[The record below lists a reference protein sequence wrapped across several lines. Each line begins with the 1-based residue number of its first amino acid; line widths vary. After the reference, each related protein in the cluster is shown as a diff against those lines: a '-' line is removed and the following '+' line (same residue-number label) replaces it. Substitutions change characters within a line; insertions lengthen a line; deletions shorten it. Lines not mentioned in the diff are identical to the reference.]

1 MPLSLTT
8 ELALVL
14 VGAFLLLGVLASKAS
29 SKLGIPG
36 LLLFI
41 GIGMLAGSD
50 GPGGIAFDNFA
61 LTKVIGTLALA
72 CILFAGGL
80 DTDWNAIRPVLWRGL
95 SLSTVGVLAS
105 ALMVGFFAH
114 WFLGLSLLEGLLL
127 GAIVSPT
134 DAAAVFGVLRS
145 QGLNL
150 RHRIAPLLEFE
161 SGTNDPLAVFLTA
174 GLTHLLANPGEGAA
188 TLLTAFLT
196 QMPIGLVIGV
206 AAGEIAVRLI
216 NRIRLEYDGLYP
228 VITIALLSLTFGG
241 AHLMGGNEFLAVY
254 VAGLTMGR
262 KNFLH
267 KLSLLQFHD
276 GLAWLMQIVMFLA
289 LGLLSYPSQLA
300 QVAGAGIALSLFLV
314 FVARPVTVFISL
326 ALTRMTKRA
335 KFVVAWAGLRGA
347 VPIILAT
354 FPLMAGEPKA
364 PLMFNLVF
372 FVVLVS
378 VMVQGT
384 TLPFVCRWLGV
395 LQKSPVESKEL
406 RRAKGSELLE
416 VTLGAGSE
424 AVGKMMVQL
433 PLPRTALA
441 VLLKRDGERYI
452 PKGGTV
458 LREGDVLLIAT
469 RKEDEGEL
477 RAMFTGKGG

>member
-1 MPLSLTT
+1 MLPGLTT
-8 ELALVL
+8 ELTLVL
-14 VGAFLLLGVLASKAS
+14 VGAFLLLSVLASKAS

-41 GIGMLAGSD
+41 AIGMLAGSD
-50 GPGGIAFDNFA
+50 GPGRIAFDDYA

-80 DTDWNAIRPVLWRGL
+80 DTDWKVIRPVLWRGL
-95 SLSTVGVLAS
+95 SLSTVGVLTS
-105 ALMVGFFAH
+105 AILVGFFAH
-114 WFLGLSLLEGLLL
+114 RFLGLSLLEGLLL

-145 QGLNL
+145 RSINL
-150 RHRIAPLLEFE
+150 RHRITPLLEFE

-174 GLTHLLANPGEGAA
+174 GLTHLLANPDEGAA
-188 TLLTAFLT
+188 TLLAGLLT
-196 QMPIGLVIGV
+196 QMPIGLAIGLV
-206 AAGEIAVRLI
+206 SGEFAVTLI

-228 VITIALLSLTFGG
+228 VITIAVLSMTFGG
-241 AHLMGGNEFLAVY
+241 AHLVGGNEFLAVY

-289 LGLLSYPSQLA
+289 LGLLSYPSQLV

-314 FVARPVTVFISL
+314 FVARPVSVFISL
-326 ALTRMTKRA
+326 AFTRMKKRA

-372 FVVLVS
+372 FVVLIS
-378 VMVQGT
+378 VIVQGT
-384 TLPFVCRWLGV
+384 TLPLVCRWFGV
-395 LQKSPVESKEL
+395 LQKGPDESKEL
-406 RRAKGSELLE
+406 KRAQGSELLK
-416 VTLGAGSE
+416 VALGPGSE
-424 AVGKMMVQL
+424 AIGKMMVQL

-441 VLLKRDGERYI
+441 VLLLRDGERYI
-452 PKGGTV
+452 PKGSTT
-458 LREGDVLLIAT
+458 LREGDVLYIAT
-469 RKEDEGEL
+469 RKEDEAEL
-477 RAMFTGKGG
+477 RAMFSGKGA